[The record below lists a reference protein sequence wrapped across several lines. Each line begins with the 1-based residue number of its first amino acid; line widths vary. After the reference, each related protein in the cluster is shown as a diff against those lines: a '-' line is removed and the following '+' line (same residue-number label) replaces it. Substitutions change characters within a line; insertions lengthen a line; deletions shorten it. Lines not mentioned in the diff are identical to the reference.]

1 MPSNT
6 SSKISGGISLLA
18 AILLGVTFG
27 CGKANQLRAGSVRDE
42 AIGANRTPASM
53 PAADEDFFRD
63 MDGGLALTRDEVKG
77 RNMWL
82 VWTGGNDRFWEKM
95 TVASVGNFDLL
106 KTISSNRNLKFS
118 RDNRWNY
125 LGLVNEPC
133 FDKATG
139 PDPN

>member
-27 CGKANQLRAGSVRDE
+27 CGKANQLRAGSVLDE
-42 AIGANRTPASM
+42 AMRANRTPASM

-63 MDGGLALTRDEVKG
+63 MDGGLALTRDEVQG

-82 VWTGGNDRFWEKM
+82 VWTGGNDRFS
-95 TVASVGNFDLL
+95 AGN
-106 KTISSNRNLKFS
+106 SARS
-118 RDNRWNY
+118 
-125 LGLVNEPC
+125 PC
-133 FDKATG
+133 TLRFFLTMCSQ
-139 PDPN
+139 PTTC